1 MEFSRAHTLSH
12 FGCDRPGKL
21 ESVIL
26 HTPGIELELIHEDNF
41 HYWLFDK
48 VPDIP
53 KFIDEHLRYRDLL
66 RSQGI
71 IVYELE
77 ELAPTYRLQ
86 IQKQPAITYLN
97 NTAVISCKGAII
109 SHMAYE
115 ARQGELEIVKHA
127 LSSVGIPLL
136 FEFNELGDIF
146 EGCTLLSED
155 SLLIAITERHLHAS
169 VQKFI
174 SAMLPNFKEIILIEL
189 PKHPRFRHPDSV
201 FKKINSNLALAYLP
215 AVSQSRVITKDGAF
229 PIVFESYMKYLGIE
243 IVSVSGFEQQRH
255 ACSFLPLNEG
265 VILHYDTALDA
276 VTRRQLVSKGVE
288 FVFFHSE
295 ALQAG
300 GGSLNCLSLPLS
312 KSSV

>member
-1 MEFSRAHTLSH
+1 MVFSRSYMVSH

-21 ESVIL
+21 ESIIM
-26 HTPGIELELIHEDNF
+26 HTPGRELELINEDNY
-41 HYWLFDK
+41 HYWRFNR

-77 ELAPTYRLQ
+77 ELVPAFRNKIY
-86 IQKQPAITYLN
+86 KQPNITYLN

-109 SHMAYE
+109 SQMALD
-115 ARQGELEIVKHA
+115 ARRVEQEIVKNA
-127 LSSVGIPLL
+127 ISTVGIPIL
-136 FEFNELGDIF
+136 FEFSSQDDPF

-155 SLLIAITERHLHAS
+155 TLLVAQTERHGYAS

-174 SAMLPNFKEIILIEL
+174 SNMLSNFKEIILIDL
-189 PKHPRFRHPDSV
+189 PKNPKFRHPESA
-201 FKKINSNLALAYLP
+201 FKKIRSNLALAYLP
-215 AVSQSRVITKDGAF
+215 AVSKSSLVTKDEIL
-229 PIVFESYMKYLGIE
+229 PIDFESHMKSLGIE
-243 IVSVSGFEQQRH
+243 IVNVSSFEQQRH

-276 VTRRQLVSKGVE
+276 STRRQLVSKGVE

-300 GGSLNCLSLPLS
+300 GGSLNCLSLPLA
-312 KSSV
+312 KS

>member
-1 MEFSRAHTLSH
+1 MGFSRSYTLSH

-26 HTPGIELELIHEDNF
+26 HTPGKELELINEDNF
-41 HYWLFDK
+41 RYWLFDK

-53 KFIDEHLRYRDLL
+53 RFIDEHLRFRDLL

-77 ELAPTYRLQ
+77 ELAPLYRGE
-86 IQKQPAITYLN
+86 IYRQPSITYLN
-97 NTAVISCKGAII
+97 NTAVISCKGAIF
-109 SHMAYE
+109 SQTAFE
-115 ARQGELEIVKHA
+115 PKKAEKEIIKNA
-127 LSSVGIPLL
+127 ITSVGIPTL
-136 FEFNELGDIF
+136 FEFSNQDIF

-155 SLLIAITERHLHAS
+155 SLLIAQSEHHQHPSI
-169 VQKFI
+169 QKFI
-174 SAMLPNFKEIILIEL
+174 KSMLLADFKEIILIDL
-189 PKHPRFRHPDSV
+189 PNCRRFRHPDSV
-201 FKKINSNLALAYLP
+201 FKKIRCNLALAYLP
-215 AVSQSRVITKDGAF
+215 AVTNSTLITKDGSYQ
-229 PIVFESYMKYLGIE
+229 IDFEQHIKSLGIE
-243 IVSVSGFEQQRH
+243 IVNVSSFEQQRH

-276 VTRRQLVSKGVE
+276 ATRRQLVQKGVE
-288 FVFFHSE
+288 FVFFHSD

-312 KSSV
+312 RS

>member
-1 MEFSRAHTLSH
+1 MEFHRSHTLSH

-26 HTPGIELELIHEDNF
+26 HTPGRELELIHEDNF

-77 ELAPTYRLQ
+77 ELAPTYRKQ
-86 IQKQPAITYLN
+86 IQKQPAITYLS

-109 SHMAYE
+109 SSMAFE
-115 ARQGELEIVKHA
+115 ARQGEQEIIKHA

-136 FEFNELGDIF
+136 FEFKELEDVF
-146 EGCTLLSED
+146 EGCTFLSED
-155 SLLIAITERHLHAS
+155 SLLVAITERHQLAS

-174 SAMLPNFKEIILIEL
+174 SAMLTNFKEIILINL
-189 PKHPRFRHPDSV
+189 PKHHRFRHPDSV
-201 FKKINSNLALAYLP
+201 FKKIHSGLALAYLP
-215 AVSQSRVITKDGAF
+215 AVSQSSVITRDGTF

-243 IVSVSGFEQQRH
+243 IVSVSSFEQQRH
-255 ACSFLPLNEG
+255 ACSFMPLNEG

-312 KSSV
+312 ISII

>member
-1 MEFSRAHTLSH
+1 MGFSRSYILSH

-26 HTPGIELELIHEDNF
+26 HTPGRELELVNEDNF
-41 HYWLFDK
+41 RYWLFDR

-53 KFIDEHLRYRDLL
+53 RFIDEHLRFRDLL

-77 ELAPTYRLQ
+77 ELAPLHRGEIYQ
-86 IQKQPAITYLN
+86 QPSITYLN
-97 NTAVISCKGAII
+97 NTAVISCKGAIL
-109 SHMAYE
+109 SQTAFE
-115 ARQGELEIVKHA
+115 PKRAEKEIIKNAVT
-127 LSSVGIPLL
+127 SVGIPIL
-136 FEFNELGDIF
+136 FEFSNHDVF

-155 SLLIAITERHLHAS
+155 SLLIAQSERYQHLS
-169 VQKFI
+169 IQKFI
-174 SAMLPNFKEIILIEL
+174 TSMLSADFKEIILIDL
-189 PKHPRFRHPDSV
+189 PKNRRFRHPDSV
-201 FKKINSNLALAYLP
+201 FKKIRSNLALAYLP
-215 AVSQSRVITKDGAF
+215 AVNNSSLITKDGL
-229 PIVFESYMKYLGIE
+229 IQIDFEQHIKSLGIE
-243 IVSVSGFEQQRH
+243 IVNVSSFEQQRH

-276 VTRRQLVSKGVE
+276 ATKRQLVQKGVE
-288 FVFFHSE
+288 FVFFHSD

-312 KSSV
+312 RS